1 VNVRII
7 SFEITCALGYEICNM
22 AGPAP
27 RIDELSSTLIH
38 SDGKNSYN
46 LRIIE
51 YQNRD
56 GVKCRKFGISEF
68 WWCDKSNRLYPSRK
82 HHVFLPLS
90 VWPKL
95 VALGDQID
103 QFADG
108 FRGEGPAECLDATV
122 ELGNADQQS
131 GSGIGRNGRAAKR
144 VNVRA
149 DSTPIKGSNAAV
161 NGGDDSKKQRP
172 VADAEGHFIP
182 SPEAIANARARQT
195 EDDSVFTNAGSTVDD
210 DERTVQLTI

>member
-1 VNVRII
+1 VLGK
-7 SFEITCALGYEICNM
+7 EIRNM

-95 VALGDQID
+95 VALGDQIE

-108 FRGEGPAECLDATV
+108 FRGEGPAECIDETI
-122 ELGNADQQS
+122 ESGNAAQQS
-131 GSGIGRNGRAAKR
+131 GSGIGRNGRTPKR
-144 VNVRA
+144 SNA
-149 DSTPIKGSNAAV
+149 CASGTPTKGSNAAV
-161 NGGDDSKKQRP
+161 NDDSKKQRA

-195 EDDSVFTNAGSTVDD
+195 EDRGVATNDGSTVVD
-210 DERTVQLTI
+210 DERTVQLAI

>member
-1 VNVRII
+1 LK
-7 SFEITCALGYEICNM
+7 FTDALGNQVYNM
-22 AGPAP
+22 AGSAP

-38 SDGKNSYN
+38 NDGKNSYN

-51 YQNRD
+51 YQNKD
-56 GVKCRKFGISEF
+56 GVKCRKFGVSEF

-95 VALGDQID
+95 VALGDQIE

-108 FRGEGPAECLDATV
+108 FRGPGPAECLDEAV
-122 ELGNADQQS
+122 QSGNAGDQS

-144 VNVRA
+144 TNARTGG
-149 DSTPIKGSNAAV
+149 TPVKGSNATINDNDDCKTKRAV
-161 NGGDDSKKQRP
+161 T
-172 VADAEGHFIP
+172 DAEGYYIP
-182 SPEAIANARARQT
+182 PPEAVANARAKQN
-195 EDDSVFTNAGSTVDD
+195 EDSGVATNDGNTD
-210 DERTVQLTI
+210 DEHTVQLAI

>member
-1 VNVRII
+1 
-7 SFEITCALGYEICNM
+7 M

-38 SDGKNSYN
+38 NDGKNSYN

-95 VALGDQID
+95 VALGDQIE

-108 FRGEGPAECLDATV
+108 FRGEGPAECLN
-122 ELGNADQQS
+122 EEGEIGKADQQS

-144 VNVRA
+144 VNARA

-161 NGGDDSKKQRP
+161 DDGGDTKKKRA
-172 VADAEGHFIP
+172 VADAEGHYIP
-182 SPEAIANARARQT
+182 PAEAIANARTEQT
-195 EDDSVFTNAGSTVDD
+195 ETESADNVGNTAD
-210 DERTVQLTI
+210 DERTVQLAI

>member
-1 VNVRII
+1 
-7 SFEITCALGYEICNM
+7 M

-38 SDGKNSYN
+38 TDGKNSYN

-95 VALGDQID
+95 VALGDQIE

-108 FRGEGPAECLDATV
+108 FRGEGPAECLDEAV
-122 ELGNADQQS
+122 EPGNANQQS

-144 VNVRA
+144 INA
-149 DSTPIKGSNAAV
+149 STSTPIKGSNAAI
-161 NGGDDSKKQRP
+161 NDDDSKKQRAF
-172 VADAEGHFIP
+172 ADAEGHYIP
-182 SPEAIANARARQT
+182 SPEAIANARAKQT
-195 EDDSVFTNAGSTVDD
+195 EDDGVADNVANAGD
-210 DERTVQLTI
+210 DERTVQLAI

>member
-1 VNVRII
+1 LKFADVFCNE
-7 SFEITCALGYEICNM
+7 SYNM

-38 SDGKNSYN
+38 TDGKNTYN

-51 YQNRD
+51 YKNRE
-56 GVKCRKFGISEF
+56 GVTCRKFGVSEF

-95 VALGDQID
+95 VALGDQIE

-108 FRGEGPAECLDATV
+108 FRGEGPAECLDEAV
-122 ELGNADQQS
+122 QPGNAGQQS
-131 GSGIGRNGRAAKR
+131 GSGTGRNGRAAKR
-144 VNVRA
+144 SNAGA
-149 DSTPIKGSNAAV
+149 DSTPIEGSNAAV
-161 NGGDDSKKQRP
+161 NDGGDTKKKCA
-172 VADAEGHFIP
+172 VADAEGHYIP
-182 SPEAIANARARQT
+182 PAEAIANARANQT
-195 EDDSVFTNAGSTVDD
+195 EDESATNVGSTAD
-210 DERTVQLTI
+210 DERTVQLAI